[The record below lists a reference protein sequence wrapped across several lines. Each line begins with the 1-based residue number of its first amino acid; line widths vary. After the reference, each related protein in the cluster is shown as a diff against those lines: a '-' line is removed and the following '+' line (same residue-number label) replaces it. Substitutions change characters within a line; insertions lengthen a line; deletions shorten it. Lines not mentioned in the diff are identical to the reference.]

1 MKFTDYKHFIVV
13 SMSTALMLENNTN
26 FTFSMPEPV
35 EGAPYPNA
43 NLHMGGT
50 MIYNVPKTDDYPDGK
65 MHVAVYVDS
74 NLPFINSNGKI

>member
-1 MKFTDYKHFIVV
+1 MH
-13 SMSTALMLENNTN
+13 
-26 FTFSMPEPV
+26 EPV

-50 MIYNVPKTDDYPDGK
+50 MIYDVPKTDDYPDGK